1 MFSCPP
7 GTALSLLSSELNLDL
22 PLPLSHVGG
31 DGDSFKLSLLKDG
44 TLSVHFLKV
53 GRPRAYPPIS
63 VQIQSAL
70 RPESLGTLYTPEWT
84 GSQPG
89 GSQQQKCLLGTA
101 KHFSFLIFYP
111 QFLAPFLNWVDL
123 GHCAI
128 TILCATRPH
137 GNRLEDV
144 HPFLIKME
152 RKVLNDDCPF
162 YLELFLPLCLF
173 GAFVSSYYR
182 FKKVHERKED
192 RFPLLRTSS

>member
-1 MFSCPP
+1 MFSCPL

-44 TLSVHFLKV
+44 SVHFLKV

-89 GSQQQKCLLGTA
+89 GSRRQKCLLGTA
-101 KHFSFLIFYP
+101 KHFSFIIFDP

-144 HPFLIKME
+144 HPFLRKME
-152 RKVLNDDCPF
+152 RKRCSATTAPSTF
-162 YLELFLPLCLF
+162 TFLPLCLF
-173 GAFVSSYYR
+173 GASVSSYYR
-182 FKKVHERKED
+182 FIKVYERKED